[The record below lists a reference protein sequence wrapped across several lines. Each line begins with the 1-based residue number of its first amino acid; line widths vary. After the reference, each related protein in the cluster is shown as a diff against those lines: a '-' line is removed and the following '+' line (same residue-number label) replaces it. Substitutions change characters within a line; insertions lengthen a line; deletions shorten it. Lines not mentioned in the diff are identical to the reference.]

1 MDDDFNK
8 KLATRKY
15 LDEKKD
21 KEYKRASKERLL
33 KICTTK
39 IRTTMIGALE
49 SIEKRL
55 SQYYNVEE
63 GQKPTNEQLAIK
75 RLYDEMR
82 QEILDKGNHQIRNI
96 EKEFEQYEI
105 DWKRYTLTL
114 PVINIG

>member
-1 MDDDFNK
+1 MEDFGQQ
-8 KLATRKY
+8 LAMRKH

-21 KEYKRASKERLL
+21 KEYKRVSKERLL

-39 IRTTMIGALE
+39 VRTTMIGALE

-55 SQYYNVEE
+55 APYYTVED
-63 GQKPTNEQLAIK
+63 GKKPTNEQLELR

-82 QEILDKGNHQIRNI
+82 QEILDRGNHQIRNI

-105 DWKRYTLTL
+105 DWKRYKLVL
-114 PVINIG
+114 PVTQLG